1 MIKLLFFG
9 RLSDY
14 SGSAPGQVELNENTA
29 TPELI
34 RLHLS
39 NHRDLFRELNQPQVM
54 VAVNQQ
60 LCDWKRTLQ
69 AGDEVAFLPPV
80 TGG

>member
-14 SGSAPGQVELNENTA
+14 SDQAPSQVALGENTA
-29 TPELI
+29 TPEMVRRSLCHHDA
-34 RLHLS
+34 LYK
-39 NHRDLFRELNQPQVM
+39 ELNQPQVL
-54 VAVNQQ
+54 VAVNHEISE
-60 LCDWKRTLQ
+60 WNRPLQ
-69 AGDEVAFLPPV
+69 TGDEVAFLPPV